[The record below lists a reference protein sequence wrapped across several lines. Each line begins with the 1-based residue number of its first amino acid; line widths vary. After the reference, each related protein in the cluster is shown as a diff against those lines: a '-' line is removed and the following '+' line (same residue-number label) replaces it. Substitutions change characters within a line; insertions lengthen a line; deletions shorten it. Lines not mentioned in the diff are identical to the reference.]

1 MKKPLLYLLTTAL
14 LGTPAWANAT
24 ASTAS
29 TASTALTPDTNPA
42 DTIKV
47 VDVEEIVVIATPK
60 ENRKL
65 REQPASVTLLS
76 QQQMQ
81 EAQVNGI
88 KTLTAV
94 VPNLFIPDYGSR
106 LTSAVYIRGIGSRI
120 NTPSVGLYVDNIP
133 YINQSAFDF
142 GYADVER
149 IDVLRGPQ
157 STLYGRN
164 AMGGLLK
171 VHTKSPFSYQGTDL
185 RLGAAT
191 RNDYHAS
198 LTHYHRVSPRFAFST
213 GGYYD
218 YQGGFFRNA
227 TLGGQKVDD
236 AQRIGGRFRGILLPT
251 DRWKLDL
258 SLSYEYNDQGGYPYY
273 YMGSVNPEQQAEAL
287 KPAIGTISNNEPGS
301 YRRNLLNAGLNLQY
315 QASSFTLSAVTG
327 YQWLSD
333 RMFIDQ
339 DFTAA
344 PIYNLEQKQRIH
356 TLSEEVVLKANP
368 GKRWQ
373 WTTGAFGFYQNL
385 HTNGPVTFHRQG
397 IDEMIEG
404 NANSVFKRLAA
415 QNPKMPTMEL
425 TVNNE
430 QLGVSGRFKTPT
442 LSGALFHQSTFN
454 DLLTP
459 GLSLTLGLRLDY
471 EKLKMEYLSAA
482 DPADLGFAVKM
493 GPMSITNQNPMQA
506 EAAYQ
511 GQLSTDYLQLLPKAA
526 LQYEWSKGNNLYAS
540 VARGYRSGG
549 YNIQM
554 FSDLVSGKL
563 SNAMMDAIAADPSF
577 SRFGEMISGMK
588 KELPEVREATYYKPE
603 YSWNYE
609 VGSHLTLWNGR
620 LTADL
625 AAYLMETRDQ
635 QIARFAESGLGRITV
650 NAGRSRSLGAEAALQ
665 AALTEALTLQAAYG
679 YTYATF
685 RHYVTNDRQ
694 QTEVDYRGRYVPF
707 VPKHTLNVGG
717 SYRWQF
723 KRSKSLLDR
732 IVLSANYQAAGRIY
746 WTEEN
751 NASQAIYGT
760 LNGRLSLQKGNG
772 QIDFWVRNALNK
784 EYTAFYFES
793 VGNAFRQTSR
803 PVQAGI
809 ELRCCF

>member
-1 MKKPLLYLLTTAL
+1 MKKPLLYLLLAATL

-24 ASTAS
+24 ASTP
-29 TASTALTPDTNPA
+29 LTPDTNPA

-47 VDVEEIVVIATPK
+47 VDVEEIVIIATPK

-164 AMGGLLK
+164 AMGGLIK

-191 RNDYHAS
+191 RNEYHAS
-198 LTHYHRVSPRFAFST
+198 LTHYHRVNPRFAFST

-227 TLGGQKVDD
+227 TLNGKKVDD
-236 AQRIGGRFRGILLPT
+236 AQRIGGRFRGILFPT

-273 YMGSVNPEQQAEAL
+273 YMGSVNPEQQPEAL
-287 KPAIGTISNNEPGS
+287 KSSVGTISNNEPGS

-373 WTTGAFGFYQNL
+373 WTTGVFGFYQTL
-385 HTNGPVTFHRQG
+385 HTNGPVNFHRQG

-415 QNPKMPTMEL
+415 QNPKMPAMEL

-454 DLLTP
+454 DLLTS

-471 EKLKMEYLSAA
+471 EKLKLNYLSAA
-482 DPADLGFAVKM
+482 DPTNLGFAVKM
-493 GPMSITNQNPMQA
+493 GPMAITNKNPMQA
-506 EAAYQ
+506 EATYQ

-665 AALTEALTLQAAYG
+665 AVLTEALTLQAAYG

-694 QTEVDYRGRYVPF
+694 QTEVDYRGHYVPF

-723 KRSKSLLDR
+723 KRSKALLDR